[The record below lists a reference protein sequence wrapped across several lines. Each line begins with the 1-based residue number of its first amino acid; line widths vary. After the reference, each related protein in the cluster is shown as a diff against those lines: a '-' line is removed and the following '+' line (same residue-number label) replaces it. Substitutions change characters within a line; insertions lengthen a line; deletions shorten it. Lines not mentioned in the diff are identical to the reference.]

1 MKRSTTLLLAGAVA
15 ALTVACSDGT
25 GKKTDPMKID
35 NSLTE
40 AEKSAGILTPEVM
53 WKMGRVGGS
62 TVSPD
67 GKTVLYTV
75 SYYSM
80 KDDKSSTHIWSV
92 PTDGGEAVQIT
103 DGAGKEASIQWS
115 ADGSRIYCL
124 STRSGDA
131 QLWSAKPDGSNMR
144 QLSAIEGG
152 IEGFGVSPKG
162 DKLYYIKRVQVE
174 KRRSS
179 EIFPD
184 LPDSKAMIYDDLM
197 VRHWNY
203 WDDGSYL
210 HLFVADLQNGK
221 VAEGV
226 DIMAG
231 EPWDAPLAPYFDAA
245 EIAWN
250 NAGTQLAY
258 TCKKMKGKQY
268 ALSTNSDIYLYDL
281 ASNKT
286 TNITEGMM
294 GYDKYPRFSPDD
306 SMVAFTS
313 MERDGN
319 ESDKD
324 RLFVTKLGTGEKLN
338 LTKDFDYNAGNVVWD
353 GNDKLYFLTPIR
365 ATYQLCRVGLDGSPV
380 ELVTRGAHDLNAFTM
395 GGGKLVAERTTLSS
409 PTELFAVNLSDGTLT
424 QLTNTNAE
432 IYDNIKMGEVRERM
446 VKTTDNKEMLTWVIL
461 PPDFDSTKSYPVLLY
476 CQGGPQSV
484 VSQRWSYRWNYQL
497 MAAQGYIVV
506 APNRRGLPSFGQ
518 EWLDQISGDYSGQ
531 NIRDYLSAIDDVAR
545 EPWADENRMGC
556 VGASYG
562 GYSVYFLAGN
572 HQKRF
577 KAFIAH
583 CGMFNLESMYCGT
596 EELWFPNNDLGGPY
610 WSDSPV
616 AKRSYANSPHKFV
629 KNWDTPILIFSG
641 LNDFRIPYTEN
652 LQAYTAAQLMGVPA
666 RLVAFE
672 NEAHQVFKPQNS
684 LVWQREF
691 FGWLDKYV
699 KNPSTG
705 QSSET
710 TK

>member
-15 ALTVACSDGT
+15 ALTVACGDGT

-131 QLWSAKPDGSNMR
+131 QLWSAKPDGSDMR

-281 ASNKT
+281 ASGKT

-324 RLFVTKLGTGEKLN
+324 RLFVTKLGTGEKLY

>member
-15 ALTVACSDGT
+15 ALTVACGDGT

-115 ADGSRIYCL
+115 ADGSRIYFL

-131 QLWSAKPDGSNMR
+131 QLWSAKPDGSDMR

-152 IEGFGVSPKG
+152 IEGFGVSPKE

-572 HQKRF
+572 HNKRF

-583 CGMFNLESMYCGT
+583 CGMFNFESMYCGT